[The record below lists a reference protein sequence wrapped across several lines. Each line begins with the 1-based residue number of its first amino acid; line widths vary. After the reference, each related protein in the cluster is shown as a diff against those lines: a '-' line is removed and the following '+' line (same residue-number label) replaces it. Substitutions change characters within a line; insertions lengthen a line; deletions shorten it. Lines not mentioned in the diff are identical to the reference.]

1 MHRIL
6 KQKEQAGLK
15 ENKGRF
21 MESLKNK
28 IVFITGAT
36 AGIGKAC
43 AEAFAE
49 EGAKLILCARR
60 INKLN
65 ELADR
70 LRKDYKTEVYSFQ
83 LDVRQKDKVEWAVNS
98 LPDEWKEIDILVNNA
113 GLGRGLNKL
122 YEDDPDGWE
131 EMIDTNVKGLLY
143 VTRYVVPGMV
153 ERKRGHVINIG
164 SIAGH
169 EAYSKG
175 SVYCSTKH
183 AVNAITKSL
192 RMDVLDK
199 GIRVSTVD
207 PGMVETEFSEVRFYG
222 DKEKAKNVYNGLEP
236 LTGRDIAE
244 AVVFCATRPKHAN
257 INEMIIMPST
267 QANAFVIHREE
278 N

>member
-1 MHRIL
+1 
-6 KQKEQAGLK
+6 
-15 ENKGRF
+15 

-43 AEAFAE
+43 AETFAE

-65 ELADR
+65 ELADQ
-70 LRKDYKTEVYSFQ
+70 LRNEHQTEVYAFQ
-83 LDVRQKDKVEWAVNS
+83 LDVTHREKVEWAVNS

-122 YEDDPDGWE
+122 YEDNPDGWD

-153 ERKRGHVINIG
+153 ERKSGHVINIG

-222 DKEKAKNVYNGLEP
+222 DKEKAKDVYKGLEP

-257 INEMIIMPST
+257 INEMIIMPSV
-267 QANAFVIHREE
+267 QANAFVTHKE
-278 N
+278 